1 MELWDAYDIDF
12 NLLVGAIERDR
23 PIPTGWYHLVVE
35 VLTLTPDG
43 KMLLTRRD
51 PRKTFPLK
59 WEITGGSALQGEDA
73 VTAAVRELGEETGLV
88 VRRDDLRLVASFAML
103 GNTHFRTFVA
113 VREVRSEDI
122 RLQDGETVD
131 WKLVTPEVFTEM
143 CRTGDV
149 AAPIAKR
156 LDEYLGFVADA
167 MGVRRS

>member
-12 NLLVGAIERDR
+12 KKLDGAIERDR
-23 PIPTGWYHLVVE
+23 PIPAGWYHLVVE

-51 PRKTFPLK
+51 PRKTYPLK

-73 VTAAVRELGEETGLV
+73 LSAAVRELHEETGLV
-88 VRRDDLRLVASFAML
+88 VGKDDLKPVAAFPML
-103 GNTHFRTFVA
+103 GNTHFRTFVC

-143 CRTGDV
+143 CRLGDV

-156 LDEYLGFVADA
+156 LEEYLGFVAAA
-167 MGVRRS
+167 MKGFGR